1 MGSEVAD
8 KKLND
13 ERENINKEKIRERNY
28 RGHDNDLEEK
38 VKKKKKNKAKQ
49 EVEMNPMLDLAT
61 FSPGLFFHGKGL
73 NVRSETGN
81 E

>member
-38 VKKKKKNKAKQ
+38 VKKKKQ
-49 EVEMNPMLDLAT
+49 
-61 FSPGLFFHGKGL
+61 GQ
-73 NVRSETGN
+73 TGSRN
-81 E
+81 EPNA